1 MGLLNVKKPV
11 EVIYPD
17 DWTLPVIFSSP
28 HSGDYYP
35 DSFVR
40 QSNLDLLS
48 LRQSEDYKVDE
59 LIGTAPRHGAP
70 MVKSNY
76 PRAFCDPN
84 RQAYELDPS
93 MFDEDLPEHVTTS
106 SHRIAAGIGTIP
118 KIVSAGK
125 QIHTS
130 LLTYQDALERLMICY
145 FPYHAALKELID
157 DGVEKFGQILLV
169 DCHSMPGSP
178 ANISDES
185 KLTDFILGDR
195 FGDACSLEYSIFIA
209 NKLKSY
215 GYSVCYNSPYAGG
228 YITQHYSR
236 NFKNVN
242 VLQIEINRHL
252 YMDQSTLTPTEGM
265 TALKDQLSEL
275 IMDLNTI
282 FKLKKTV

>member
-1 MGLLNVKKPV
+1 MGLSIKKKPV

-28 HSGDYYP
+28 HSGDHYP
-35 DSFVR
+35 DSFV
-40 QSNLDLLS
+40 QQTDLDLLS
-48 LRQSEDYKVDE
+48 LRQSEDFKVDE
-59 LIGTAPRHGAP
+59 LIGMAPGLGAP
-70 MVKSNY
+70 LVKSNY

-130 LLTYQDALERLMICY
+130 LLSYQDALERLMLCY
-145 FPYHAALKELID
+145 FPYHAALKETIEE
-157 DGVEKFGQILLV
+157 GVEKFGKILLV

-178 ANISDES
+178 ANISEKS

-195 FGDACSLEYSIFIA
+195 FGDSCPLEYSIFIA
-209 NKLKSY
+209 NRLKSY

-228 YITQHYSR
+228 YITQHYSSHY
-236 NFKNVN
+236 KDVN
-242 VLQIEINRHL
+242 VLQIEINRLL

-265 TALKDQLSEL
+265 SVLKDQFSEL
-275 IMDLNTI
+275 ISDLGTI
-282 FKLKKTV
+282 LNFKKAG